1 MNFDDYKNTLETL
14 KQEQAVLQH
23 QIIDINQTFKD
34 QYGVMGIEEAKS
46 KLAEMEKK
54 YKEVKEKLDT
64 LIANFKEEFPEV
76 FDDWT
81 CRRMV

>member
-34 QYGVMGIEEAKS
+34 QYGVMGIEEAKI
-46 KLAEMEKK
+46 KLTEMEKK
-54 YKEVKEKLDT
+54 YKEVKDKLDT
-64 LIANFKEEFPEV
+64 LIANFKEEFPEIV
-76 FDDWT
+76 EKFGLEKK
-81 CRRMV
+81 